1 MTTFNRI
8 GLTALLMGASL
19 LALGA
24 CNNATMKTSV
34 AEAPSEVKATV
45 YPETAYFGDTHVHTG
60 WSADAGQDGAVTSP
74 EDAFR
79 LASGEEVT
87 SNTGQKVK
95 LNRPGWSSQTT
106 QTPWERSTKSGPG
119 TRK

>member
-24 CNNATMKTSV
+24 CNNATVKTGG
-34 AEAPSEVKATV
+34 AEAPGQVRATA

-60 WSADAGQDGAVTSP
+60 WSADAGQDGKPRSLGRIAHSYGI
-74 EDAFR
+74 F
-79 LASGEEVT
+79 LASCVRPNT
-87 SNTGQKVK
+87 S
-95 LNRPGWSSQTT
+95 LFC
-106 QTPWERSTKSGPG
+106 
-119 TRK
+119 